1 MKKRLLPGLITLLA
15 AQPAFSLDLV
25 EAYEQAL
32 SYDSGIASAMAQFQA
47 QQATSDVSKSAL
59 LPKISAVGSASYTRF
74 KPRNIPGGQTP
85 MSWCGNSSR
94 ETVIEPTATASS

>member
-15 AQPAFSLDLV
+15 AQPALALDLM
-25 EAYEQAL
+25 ETYEKAL

-74 KPRNIPGGQTP
+74 KPRNIPGGANADELVRQLFAGD
-85 MSWCGNSSR
+85 S
-94 ETVIEPTATASS
+94 